1 MRPRKEREPDFAL
14 VYFPLE
20 KTMSVVERKLV
31 KTDENGRVYVKT
43 KDGDF
48 DGFDI
53 RRYLHVN
60 AEASK
65 KIHLKSMKV
74 RLLL

>member
-43 KDGDF
+43 
-48 DGFDI
+48 
-53 RRYLHVN
+53 
-60 AEASK
+60 
-65 KIHLKSMKV
+65 
-74 RLLL
+74 